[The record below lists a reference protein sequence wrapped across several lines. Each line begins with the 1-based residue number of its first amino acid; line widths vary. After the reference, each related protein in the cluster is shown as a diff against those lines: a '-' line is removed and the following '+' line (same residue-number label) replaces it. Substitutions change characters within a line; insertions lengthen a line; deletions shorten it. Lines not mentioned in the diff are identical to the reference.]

1 MSAARDDVLDRL
13 RRANAGAAGRAEPSE
28 IDARLAAPE
37 ANLVPARGQLAPGAR
52 VDLFVAM
59 AEEAAASVARID
71 APDAVPA
78 EVVRYLRSQNLPMR
92 IAMAPDPGLRAT
104 GLDKDP
110 LLAVREGS
118 SDGTDETSVTGAFAG
133 VAETGTLMLHSGP
146 AGPTTLNF
154 LPDDHIVVLRASQ
167 VVASYEDGWQR
178 LRAAGGAMP
187 RTVNFITGPSRSA
200 DIEQTLQ
207 MGAHGPRRLHIV
219 LVEDL

>member
-1 MSAARDDVLDRL
+1 L
-13 RRANAGAAGRAEPSE
+13 RRANAGAEARRETAE

-37 ANLVPARGQLAPGAR
+37 ANLVPARGRLAPGAR

-59 AEEAAASVARID
+59 AEEAAATVARIASAD
-71 APDAVPA
+71 ALPG
-78 EVVRYLRSQNLPMR
+78 EVVRYLRAQNLPMR
-92 IAMAPDPGLRAT
+92 IAMAPDPDLQAAGLASEEMLT
-104 GLDKDP
+104 
-110 LLAVREGS
+110 VRVGP

-154 LPDDHIVVLRASQ
+154 LPDDHIAVLRASQ
-167 VVASYEDGWQR
+167 VVASYEEGWAR
-178 LRAAGGAMP
+178 LRATGGAMP

-219 LVEDL
+219 LIEDL